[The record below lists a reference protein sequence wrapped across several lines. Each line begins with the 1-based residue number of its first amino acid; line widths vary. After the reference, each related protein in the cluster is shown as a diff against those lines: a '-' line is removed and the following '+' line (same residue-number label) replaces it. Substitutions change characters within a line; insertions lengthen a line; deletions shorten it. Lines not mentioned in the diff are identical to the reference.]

1 MPRLGVGMPIIAGL
15 SQEAVTTIDDFFF
28 ESNASGEVN
37 PMLTTSRTNLIPHS
51 QDFNSSVGSFSY
63 VKINSATVTNNS
75 TTAPDGTNT
84 GALVTKGT
92 NDLVLRAVNIV
103 ETGKTYTFSCFVKS
117 SGSGI
122 TTVSLDITDESF
134 TTFPLTNDWQ
144 RISVTAQ
151 VTRTPLA
158 TYNFV
163 DMATNGS
170 QGDTFFTW
178 GWQVEENGFISAYI
192 PTSGSTVTV
201 STTLNDTSEVW
212 DFDGT
217 DLTLEADPEDEG
229 FWEEGSNLVLNHDY
243 EDLGSELIT
252 NGDYSNG
259 LTGWTKSTSASSSN
273 SSLSVNTNNQ
283 LVISS
288 GAGGVTSYGIAVQE
302 LATPL
307 VAGKVYKVK
316 IDILSVTGGSGAS
329 KIRVGTTSSS
339 AASSG
344 MVNIINND
352 SSFLGTGN
360 VIYFT
365 PTSNDSHIAI
375 GARDDITE
383 MIVDNVS
390 VKQVDPNDR
399 WTLGTGW
406 SIEDGKAIGT
416 STTNNLQQLSILTAG
431 DTYELTFTISDY
443 SAGSV
448 RANVGGVHGTLRSS
462 NGTFTQI
469 IGPATS
475 PHFFFDGVSTFTGKI
490 DNVTVREYAVQ
501 PKDI

>member
-92 NDLVLRAVNIV
+92 NDLVLRAVNVV

-117 SGSGI
+117 SGSGV

-243 EDLGSELIT
+243 EDLGSELVDFPNASMTLETGWSFT
-252 NGDYSNG
+252 NGI
-259 LTGWTKSTSASSSN
+259 LTQDG
-273 SSLSVNTNNQ
+273 
-283 LVISS
+283 S
-288 GAGGVTSYGIAVQE
+288 GAGQ
-302 LATPL
+302 
-307 VAGKVYKVK
+307 
-316 IDILSVTGGSGAS
+316 GAS
-329 KIRVGTTSSS
+329 ADANISNTSFDLNKQYKFTITVSS
-339 AASSG
+339 YTSG
-344 MVNIINND
+344 DLHLLLSPNTNVPFNIN
-352 SSFLGTGN
+352 GTGE
-360 VIYFT
+360 FT
-365 PTSNDSHIAI
+365 VYGGFYIDNNLHLRAGYGDFVGSISNLSI
-375 GARDDITE
+375 
-383 MIVDNVS
+383 
-390 VKQVDPNDR
+390 KQVDPNDR
-399 WTLGTGW
+399 WSLGTSW
-406 SIEDGKAIGT
+406 SIEGGKLKNDGTNTGFQGAQQNNV
-416 STTNNLQQLSILTAG
+416 TTVG
-431 DTYELTFTISDY
+431 DTYEVTVT
-443 SAGSV
+443 V
-448 RANVGGVHGTLRSS
+448 E
-462 NGTFTQI
+462 
-469 IGPATS
+469 ATS
-475 PHFFFDGVSTFTGKI
+475 GAVELKGNGVYTRIDSLGVGTHTFYIVADATYI
-490 DNVTVREYAVQ
+490 RFLAHASATITLDNFTVREYAVQ